1 MKVLRGNSYENAKF
15 LNKTEKPI
23 IWYRLAIAKRVN
35 WTVIILQAWV
45 ANGGAK
51 EIDICINT

>member
-35 WTVIILQAWV
+35 RTVIILQAWV
-45 ANGGAK
+45 ANGGGQG
-51 EIDICINT
+51 N